1 MTSLIALTIFLSL
14 SLAVPQLIRPCTC
27 PLPICPLE
35 FIAKCRC
42 ENAAALACWEQYS
55 TQGIVCASPTPA
67 PCGGAIT
74 RDVTACVCEPKGCLQ
89 IWPESC
95 YCANAIKKE
104 CFDKCGGVELVYQSC
119 PPLGARK
126 PCSGLRGTT
135 CPTRYVCIDDPSST
149 DCGMTCDRPGICV
162 SDKSCG
168 GFLVIACPKGQKCV
182 DAPRNSCDPAG
193 GGANCVRLCV

>member
-104 CFDKCGGVELVYQSC
+104 CFDKCGGVELVYQVSHFSMVYILQTAFC
-119 PPLGARK
+119 WWTVPSRAHLWVQERCQKWPLILSQTEPRL
-126 PCSGLRGTT
+126 PSLRQQRTSLA
-135 CPTRYVCIDDPSST
+135 V
-149 DCGMTCDRPGICV
+149 
-162 SDKSCG
+162 
-168 GFLVIACPKGQKCV
+168 A
-182 DAPRNSCDPAG
+182 
-193 GGANCVRLCV
+193 